1 MKSPEH
7 CGEIVKAGDSCVPFN
22 AHLSTRADGQALSMN
37 ISSAAVMNTLQAPE
51 RFARIFDVGT
61 ELPLAQIK
69 IWPLSRFGMIIV
81 LFLLMKMARGDEPT
95 IAEVA
100 KVVPFGFQ
108 DALGQNRGWL
118 KGNAKVQENA
128 LDRLWIS
135 EENHL
140 RERES

>member
-7 CGEIVKAGDSCVPFN
+7 CGETVKAEDSCVPFN

-37 ISSAAVMNTLQAPE
+37 ISSVAVMNTLQAPV
-51 RFARIFDVGT
+51 RFARIFDVGVA
-61 ELPLAQIK
+61 LPLAQMK

-81 LFLLMKMARGDEPT
+81 LFLLMKMARGCEPT

-128 LDRLWIS
+128 IDLLWI
-135 EENHL
+135 
-140 RERES
+140 